1 MSAGASAATATV
13 AERSNGKSLPRAE
26 PVTAPVPISIPALQC
41 YKISTRTHSAAQDF
55 IVKKYCK
62 WKVVYRIFTPEGVV
76 MDACNVHFN
85 EYFESHEIGPE
96 MVMRLSDDEDDFI
109 QAGHDKRVRDCA
121 PEPICQVPRPRPKSR
136 K

>member
-1 MSAGASAATATV
+1 VSRARPASESVTV
-13 AERSNGKSLPRAE
+13 
-26 PVTAPVPISIPALQC
+26 PVSVPAPVLQC

-62 WKVVYRIFTPEGVV
+62 WKVVYRIFTPEGTVL
-76 MDACNVHFN
+76 DACNVHFN

-109 QAGHDKRVRDCA
+109 QAGHNKRESGESATDVGIEPEPEPE
-121 PEPICQVPRPRPKSR
+121 PEPICQVPRPRPKTR
-136 K
+136 R